1 MNQFKH
7 LTGPCLVCKKVKPGA
22 AWGLTPEMAVCD
34 DDWVEKNEQS
44 LKALEAAGKKAGMV
58 GKEGLKAQEPA
69 KAEEE

>member
-44 LKALEAAGKKAGMV
+44 LKALEAAGKKAGLV
-58 GKEGLKAQEPA
+58 GKEGLKAEGPA
-69 KAEEE
+69 EAEEK